1 MPWCKFFVPKIA
13 SPDIKPGDL
22 DLNENIEYAK
32 CIKGY
37 VLRSAADW
45 IYCENLP
52 TPDSQCWKEGGAT
65 LLSLGQRKEKD
76 VASEISTLEEEERVI
91 APNPKS

>member
-13 SPDIKPGDL
+13 SPDITPGDPN
-22 DLNENIEYAK
+22 LNENIEYAK

-52 TPDSQCWKEGGAT
+52 TPESKCWKEGGET
-65 LLSLGQRKEKD
+65 LLSLGVRKQKD
-76 VASEISTLEEEERVI
+76 VASEISTQEEEQSI
-91 APNPKS
+91 ITQHSKS